1 MLAFYLCDP
10 GKAFGLYYRDSR
22 NDPVMG
28 DAVVNEDYDEDV
40 DDDDDDDDEWVSAF
54 PASEMP
60 LEAVDLELPI
70 APAGKLTIVEITS
83 NLLRQ
88 VEELEKKLQ
97 EEKTARVATQAQLDI
112 VSDAYAN
119 ANDRLAQLAASA
131 PAPEPPAP
139 PAPEPPAPS
148 APEPPAPP
156 PRPYEPSGPITAPH
170 GYPHQAVWY
179 CKGKAPPTGWK
190 YRELRKTC
198 RLIDH
203 IYRRFPRKVV
213 AAAGNVKLCKAY
225 EEATTTMTYNGC
237 FCRRQGAQSRSR
249 IFVNAAQFFADQPG
263 TAHNILC
270 TIAHEYA
277 HAVTYAEGNG
287 LNHDDHFVRAEIK
300 IRGAAFRHFYGEKRR
315 RLW

>member
-1 MLAFYLCDP
+1 ME
-10 GKAFGLYYRDSR
+10 
-22 NDPVMG
+22 
-28 DAVVNEDYDEDV
+28 DAVVNEECDEDV
-40 DDDDDDDDEWVSAF
+40 DDEDEDGDDEEWKSAY
-54 PASEMP
+54 PASGMR
-60 LEAVDLELPI
+60 LEGVDLELPI

-213 AAAGNVKLCKAY
+213 AAAGNVKCCKAY
-225 EEATTTMTYNGC
+225 EEATTSMSYNGC
-237 FCRRQGAQSRSR
+237 FCRGRGSLRPR
-249 IFVNAAQFFADQPG
+249 IFVNAAQFFADTPG

-287 LNHDDHFVRAEIK
+287 LNHDDHFVRAEIE
-300 IRGAAFRHFYGEKRR
+300 IRDAAFKHFYGERRR

>member
-1 MLAFYLCDP
+1 M
-10 GKAFGLYYRDSR
+10 
-22 NDPVMG
+22 
-28 DAVVNEDYDEDV
+28 NEECDEDV
-40 DDDDDDDDEWVSAF
+40 DDEDEDGDDEEWESAY
-54 PASEMP
+54 PASGMRPEG
-60 LEAVDLELPI
+60 VDVELPV
-70 APAGKLTIVEITS
+70 APAGKMTIVEITS

-88 VEELEKKLQ
+88 VEELENKLEQ
-97 EEKTARVATQAQLDI
+97 EKAARVATQAQLD
-112 VSDAYAN
+112 VVTDAYAN
-119 ANDRLAQLAASA
+119 AKDRLAQLAAPA
-131 PAPEPPAP
+131 PAPD
-139 PAPEPPAPS
+139 PPAPS
-148 APEPPAPP
+148 APDPPAPP
-156 PRPYEPSGPITAPH
+156 PPSRPLEPSGPITAPY

-190 YRELRKTC
+190 YHELRKTC

-213 AAAGNVKLCKAY
+213 AAAGKVACCKAY

-237 FCRRQGAQSRSR
+237 FCRRQGAQRRSR
-249 IFVNAAQFFADQPG
+249 IFVNAAQFFVDTPG

-287 LNHDDHFVRAEIK
+287 LNHDDHFVRAEIE
-300 IRGAAFRHFYGEKRR
+300 IRDAAFKHFYGEKRR